1 MRLVD
6 LVVDTD
12 VSRSRIRVQ
21 AEHLHVVS
29 GDGFDCHRVS
39 VYGLEFEV
47 VVMRPV
53 PRPFRPRMM
62 QSTEFPTGKL
72 EEEPRPVIRLPA
84 PDAFQLYLSGSCARE
99 FLYAHH
105 HFRCE
110 RCGQPRRRDS
120 SLCEEC
126 LEGPAEAQTERQLAE
141 FDEHCSD

>member
-12 VSRSRIRVQ
+12 VSRSTIRVQ
-21 AEHLHVVS
+21 AKHLHVVS
-29 GDGFDCHRVS
+29 GDGFDRHRVS

-47 VVMRPV
+47 VVVRPAA
-53 PRPFRPRMM
+53 RPFRPRMM

-84 PDAFQLYLSGSCARE
+84 SDAFQLYLSGSRASE

-110 RCGQPRRRDS
+110 RCGQPGRRGS
-120 SLCEEC
+120 NLCEEC
-126 LEGPAEAQTERQLAE
+126 LKGLAEAQTERQLAE
-141 FDEHCSD
+141 FDEHRFD